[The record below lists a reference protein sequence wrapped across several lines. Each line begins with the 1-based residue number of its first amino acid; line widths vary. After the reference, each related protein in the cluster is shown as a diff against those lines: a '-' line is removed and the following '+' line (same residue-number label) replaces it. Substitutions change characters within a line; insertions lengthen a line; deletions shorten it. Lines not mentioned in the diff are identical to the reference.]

1 MHWQASG
8 SGPCTRCN
16 RLRKRV
22 SLYTGSLETPFFNSL
37 QDSPDFQAILQQVRE
52 NQAAMRKKVL
62 ALDNL
67 LLAWQP

>member
-1 MHWQASG
+1 LQQAAEKG
-8 SGPCTRCN
+8 F
-16 RLRKRV
+16 V
-22 SLYTGSLETPFFNSL
+22 SPGSLETPFFNSL

-67 LLAWQP
+67 LPGWQP